1 MKRKI
6 IAVPF
11 RSWSMYHRNTGQKN
25 DSLESV
31 RSLCME
37 KKFLIVKPSTFYATL
52 FLVTINL
59 KEMEWA
65 VGYPG
70 RLVVRNILGQL

>member
-1 MKRKI
+1 
-6 IAVPF
+6 
-11 RSWSMYHRNTGQKN
+11 
-25 DSLESV
+25 
-31 RSLCME
+31 ME

-52 FLVTINL
+52 FLVTVNL

-70 RLVVRNILGQL
+70 RRVVRKILGQL